1 MKTTKFLLPLAVLI
15 AVVPAQAVVIT
26 NTDFNYV
33 GALTNNG
40 WIAYSGGDGSITSD
54 GSVASVGSGAE
65 DISLPFADQGRGP
78 TFASFTLNVITMP
91 TTGSEYSFG
100 LSDGSLMEARFG
112 LTSVNSGA
120 NFALTTYGSLSFIVG
135 TSSTLNLNTDYLVVI
150 YGDGNTDQRL
160 WIDPTAALDFGTP
173 TLQTTTITAAANID
187 GFFLRQAGALD
198 NGAADWTVG
207 NLTVATTF
215 AEAIPEPST
224 YALLALSGLALAG
237 YAARR
242 RNRQK

>member
-65 DISLPFADQGRGP
+65 DIRLPFADQGSGP

-91 TTGSEYSFG
+91 DTGGEYSFG
-100 LSDGSLMEARFG
+100 LIDGSTMEARFG
-112 LTSVNSGA
+112 LTSVSSGA
-120 NFALTTYGSLSFIVG
+120 NFALTIYGSGASIQG
-135 TSSTLNLNTDYLVVI
+135 TSSTLDLNTDYLVVI

-173 TLQTTTITAAANID
+173 TLQTTAAAAAANID
-187 GFFLRQAGALD
+187 GFFLRQAGDLD
-198 NGAADWTVG
+198 NGAADWTLG
-207 NLTVATTF
+207 NLTAATTF

-224 YALLALSGLALAG
+224 YAMLALAG
-237 YAARR
+237 AGFAGYVIRR
-242 RNRQK
+242 RRR

>member
-65 DISLPFADQGRGP
+65 DIRLPFADQGSGP

-100 LSDGSLMEARFG
+100 LSDGSSMEARFG
-112 LTSVNSGA
+112 LTSVSSGA
-120 NFALTTYGSLSFIVG
+120 NFALTIYGSGTAILG
-135 TSSTLNLNTDYLVVI
+135 TSSTLNLNTNYLVVI

-160 WIDPTAALDFGTP
+160 WVDPTAVLDFLTP
-173 TLQTTTITAAANID
+173 TLQTTAAAAAANID

-198 NGAADWTVG
+198 NGAADWTLG
-207 NLTVATTF
+207 NLTAATTF

-224 YALLALSGLALAG
+224 YAMLALAG
-237 YAARR
+237 AGFAGYVIRR
-242 RNRQK
+242 RRR

>member
-65 DISLPFADQGRGP
+65 DIRLPFADQGSGP

-91 TTGSEYSFG
+91 STGSEYSFG
-100 LSDGSLMEARFG
+100 LSDGTAMEARFG

-120 NFALTTYGSLSFIVG
+120 NFALTIYGSGSAILG
-135 TSSTLNLNTDYLVVI
+135 TSSTLNLNTNYLVVI

-160 WIDPTAALDFGTP
+160 WVDPTAVLDFLTP
-173 TLQTTTITAAANID
+173 TLQTTATAAAANID
-187 GFFLRQAGALD
+187 GFFLRQAGAFD
-198 NGAADWTVG
+198 AGASDWTVG

-224 YALLALSGLALAG
+224 YAMLALAG
-237 YAARR
+237 AGFAGYVIRR
-242 RNRQK
+242 RRR

>member
-40 WIAYSGGDGSITSD
+40 WIAYSGADGSITSD
-54 GSVASVGSGAE
+54 GFVASVGSGAE
-65 DISLPFADQGRGP
+65 DIRLPFADQGTGP
-78 TFASFTLNVITMP
+78 TFGRFTLNVSAMP
-91 TTGSEYSFG
+91 TSGGEYSFG
-100 LSDGSLMEARFG
+100 FIDGTTMEARFG
-112 LTSVNSGA
+112 LTSVSSGA
-120 NFALTTYGSLSFIVG
+120 NFALTIYGSGTSIQG
-135 TSSTLNLNTDYLVVI
+135 TSSTLDLNTDYLVVI

-173 TLQTTTITAAANID
+173 TLQTTAAAVAANID

-198 NGAADWTVG
+198 NGAADWTLG
-207 NLTVATTF
+207 NLTAATTF

-224 YALLALSGLALAG
+224 YAMLALAG
-237 YAARR
+237 AGFAGYVIRR
-242 RNRQK
+242 RRR

>member
-65 DISLPFADQGRGP
+65 DIRLPFADQGSGP

-91 TTGSEYSFG
+91 TTGNEYSFG
-100 LSDGSLMEARFG
+100 LIDGSSMEARFG

-120 NFALTTYGSLSFIVG
+120 NFALTIYGSGTAILG

-150 YGDGNTDQRL
+150 YADGNTDQRL
-160 WIDPTAALDFGTP
+160 WVDPTAVLDFLTP
-173 TLQTTTITAAANID
+173 TLQTTAAEAANID

-198 NGAADWTVG
+198 NGAADWTLG
-207 NLTVATTF
+207 NLTAATTF

-224 YALLALSGLALAG
+224 YAMLALAG
-237 YAARR
+237 AGFAGYVIRR
-242 RNRQK
+242 RRR

>member
-65 DISLPFADQGRGP
+65 DIRLPFADQGSGP

-100 LSDGSLMEARFG
+100 LIDGPSTMEARFG
-112 LTSVNSGA
+112 LTSVSSGA
-120 NFALTTYGSLSFIVG
+120 NFALTIYGSGSTILG

-160 WIDPTAALDFGTP
+160 WVDPTAVLDFLTP
-173 TLQTTTITAAANID
+173 TLQTTAAAAANID
-187 GFFLRQAGALD
+187 GFFLRQAGPLD
-198 NGAADWTVG
+198 NGAADWTLG
-207 NLTVATTF
+207 NLTAATTF

-224 YALLALSGLALAG
+224 YAMLALAG
-237 YAARR
+237 AGFAGYVIRR
-242 RNRQK
+242 RRR